1 MRRGVTLRFRFP
13 VPMESLKVVLHRMH
27 VLLVAA
33 GLPVLAACAASPAGP
48 DAALPIA
55 SLIVKPRAAAAAE
68 DVTRVAQDRLGR
80 DAGVRYAR
88 PLAGGAHMLYLT
100 APAKREQV
108 PALIERLRASDAF
121 QFVELDSMMKV
132 Q

>member
-1 MRRGVTLRFRFP
+1 M
-13 VPMESLKVVLHRMH
+13 MLHRLP

-33 GLPVLAACAASPAGP
+33 GLPVLAACAAPPAGP
-48 DAALPIA
+48 DAGLPIA
-55 SLIVKPRAAAAAE
+55 TVIVKPRAAAAPE
-68 DVTRVAQDRLGR
+68 EVTRAAQERLGR

-121 QFVELDSMMKV
+121 QYVELDSMMKV

>member
-1 MRRGVTLRFRFP
+1 M
-13 VPMESLKVVLHRMH
+13 VLHRLH
-27 VLLVAA
+27 VLLVAT
-33 GLPVLAACAASPAGP
+33 GLPLLTACAASPAGP

-55 SLIVKPRAAAAAE
+55 AVIVKPRAAAAAD
-68 DVTRVAQDRLGR
+68 DVTRTAQDRLGR
-80 DAGVRYAR
+80 DAGVRYVR
-88 PLAGGAHMLYLT
+88 PLAGGAHMLYLM

-121 QFVELDSMMKV
+121 QYVELDSMMKV

>member
-1 MRRGVTLRFRFP
+1 
-13 VPMESLKVVLHRMH
+13 MH

-33 GLPVLAACAASPAGP
+33 GLPVLAACAAPPAEP
-48 DAALPIA
+48 EAVLPIA
-55 SLIVKPRAAAAAE
+55 AVIVKPRAEAAPE
-68 DVTRVAQDRLGR
+68 DVTRAAQERLGR
-80 DAGVRYAR
+80 DVGVRYAR

-121 QFVELDSMMKV
+121 QYVELDSMMKV